1 MTVPDEPLRS
11 SDAQTLAPDLHR
23 LETTELV
30 LLKDLNEQGVC
41 DVGGLFFRSKRV
53 LQRQFLDVRSKGK
66 QNQETSHPHVSQ
78 VKLLQLLQVAVL
90 VHHAHHGVLQSVQ
103 PLLQTHHLVLQALDV
118 LVLERLLDPSVA
130 VSRAAVNI
138 KPQIL

>member
-1 MTVPDEPLRS
+1 MSFKCSFLEQS
-11 SDAQTLAPDLHR
+11 KLHIYDN
-23 LETTELV
+23 LFCL
-30 LLKDLNEQGVC
+30 LLKGYNQTTYN
-41 DVGGLFFRSKRV
+41 
-53 LQRQFLDVRSKGK
+53 QFLDVRSKGK

-78 VKLLQLLQVAVL
+78 VKLLQLLQVAIL
-90 VHHAHHGVLQSVQ
+90 VHHGHHGVLQSVQ

-138 KPQIL
+138 QPQIL